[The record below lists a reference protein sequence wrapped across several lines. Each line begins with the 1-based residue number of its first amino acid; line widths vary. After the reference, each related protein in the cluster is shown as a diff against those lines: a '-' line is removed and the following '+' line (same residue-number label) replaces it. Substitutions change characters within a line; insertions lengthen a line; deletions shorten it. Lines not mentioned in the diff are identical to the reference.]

1 MNGKLTFQA
10 KVGALIFASLVGL
23 GIIAT
28 TIEPLKFHRGAVK
41 GTYYFR
47 FSNVGGLEK
56 EAPVRVAGV
65 TVGKVSKITV
75 SDSGAVVEVSM
86 LKDIKLHKDASAKIE
101 TMGLMGEKY
110 VEVNPGSPEKPLLQP
125 GEVVLKTETPV
136 STDQLVSELYRTVEK
151 FNQALITKNGENRLS
166 KIMDNISK
174 LTENVNSLMEEN
186 RNNLRETLKNTV
198 AITEFLKNELPKIA
212 ENVNTLAT
220 QFGQIALENR
230 EDIRTIVKNINEA
243 TKKAPEIADRL
254 DKLAQNLSEL
264 LNDENRENLSETIE
278 NMKETTKELKVLVS
292 KVNNGNGTV
301 GKLFNDETLYSNLS
315 NVTETFNKVVNKF
328 ERLQTYV
335 GFSGDVNTRT
345 GDTRGVFTFQIIPS
359 PTHYYLLELV
369 GDSQGKVERKK
380 YYLSDGSSREEIE
393 KNYRTE
399 FTVQYARV
407 FNDSWLHKGGKW
419 ILRGGLKESTG
430 GIGLDYVY
438 NNKLSF
444 ISDIWDA
451 GREEADGDNI
461 PPHLRVGIRYRFNR
475 NWFVYLGGDELLYSK
490 HRGPFFGLGVL
501 FGDED
506 LKYLI
511 SSFPSGGVK

>member
-10 KVGALIFASLVGL
+10 KVGALIFAGLVGL

-41 GTYYFR
+41 GVYYFR

-65 TVGKVSKITV
+65 TVGKVSNITV
-75 SDSGAVVEVSM
+75 SDSGAVVEISM

-101 TMGLMGEKY
+101 TMGLMGEKF
-110 VEVNPGSPEKPLLQP
+110 VEVNPGSKEEPLLQP
-125 GEVVLKTETPV
+125 GEVVLKTETPI

-151 FNQALITKNGENRLS
+151 FNQALITKDGENRLS

-174 LTENVNSLMEEN
+174 LTENVNSLMDEN
-186 RNNLRETLKNTV
+186 RKNLRETLKNTV

-212 ENVNTLAT
+212 ENVNSLVT

-230 EDIRTIVKNINEA
+230 QDIREIVKNINEA
-243 TKKAPEIADRL
+243 AKKAPEIADKF
-254 DKLAQNLSEL
+254 DKLSKSLTELLNEENQQNLSQ
-264 LNDENRENLSETIE
+264 TIK
-278 NMKETTKELKVLVS
+278 NMKETTKELKILVS

-301 GKLFNDETLYSNLS
+301 GKLFNDETLYNNLS
-315 NVTETFNKVVNKF
+315 NVTTTFNKVVNRF
-328 ERLQTYV
+328 ENLQTSV
-335 GFSGDVNTRT
+335 GFSGDVNTKT
-345 GDTRGVFTFQIIPS
+345 GDTRGTFTFQVVPS
-359 PTHYYLLELV
+359 RTHYYLFEIV
-369 GDSQGKVERKK
+369 GDSQGRIKRKK
-380 YYLSDGSSREEIE
+380 YYISDGTTREEVE

-407 FNDSWLHKGGKW
+407 FNDLWLHKGGKW

-438 NNKLSF
+438 NQRLSF
-444 ISDIWDA
+444 ISDVWDA

-461 PPHLRVGIRYRFNR
+461 PPHLRMGIKYRFNR
-475 NWFVYLGGDELLYSK
+475 YWYIYFGGDELLYSK
-490 HRGPFFGLGVL
+490 HRGPYFGLGVL

-511 SSFPSGGVK
+511 SSFPSGGIK